1 MWYPGHIEKA
11 KSLIKQNLKLVDAVI
26 EVLDARAPYTSRAYE
41 EEELFRN
48 KKRIILLNKYDI
60 CDKQKTKQW
69 EDFYRQNVGNVF
81 SITSKNLNVKDFFV
95 KNIYPLVPEKFN
107 ERRVMIVGIPNVGK
121 STFINSLRGKK
132 TAAVGAQP
140 GITKGIQWINVSNK
154 LKVLD
159 TPGVLYPKLF
169 NKKMINK
176 LIIIGS
182 LKAMDE
188 ELDEAAYF
196 AFNFLKAE
204 YPQVLDNI
212 IEDWHTCENAYE
224 FIELFCSK
232 RNFLK
237 KGNLFDYERGR
248 NTFLNELSIG
258 KYGGIT
264 YELPSELI

>member
-11 KSLIKQNLKLVDAVI
+11 KTLIKQNLKLVDAVI
-26 EVLDARAPYTSRAYE
+26 EVLDARAPIASRAYE

-60 CDKQKTKQW
+60 CDKQKTKEW
-69 EDFYRQNVGNVF
+69 EDFYRQKVGDVF
-81 SITSKNLNVKDFFV
+81 SINSKNTNIKDFFV

-140 GITKGIQWINVSNK
+140 GITRNVQWINVSNK

-159 TPGVLYPKLF
+159 TPGVLYPKIF
-169 NKKMINK
+169 NKKIANK

-182 LKAMDE
+182 LKAKDE
-188 ELDEAAYF
+188 ELDEALHF
-196 AFNFLKAE
+196 AFDFLKTE
-204 YPQVLDNI
+204 YPYILDNI
-212 IEDWHTCENAYE
+212 IEDWPTCKSAYD
-224 FIELFCSK
+224 FIELFCNK
-232 RNFLK
+232 RNFVK
-237 KGNLFDYERGR
+237 KGNIFDYERGR
-248 NTFLNELSIG
+248 NTFLNELSLG

-264 YELPSELI
+264 YELPVDFN